1 MLATRARIAH
11 ESQASLSWGA
21 SECAATGPRKAMV
34 KQRRFSDLTDEAK
47 ERART
52 VVRRFTKS
60 VCSASS
66 ASGLGVLRLRDAHD
80 RPRKL
85 YTHQVIAAQRLL
97 ARDGRA
103 PWAQRKASMLA
114 IHEVGTGKTITGLL
128 VLAGVRVLNPHRAD
142 TKTLIVC
149 PLSVLDMWH
158 ASVRAWTTLG
168 DDQVLAACKQAAL
181 TESAIARASEAM
193 TMPEPSQSLPSSG
206 PRGAWSSQLSVATTS
221 EPSGVMR
228 VRPSAR

>member
-1 MLATRARIAH
+1 
-11 ESQASLSWGA
+11 
-21 SECAATGPRKAMV
+21 MV

-97 ARDGRA
+97 SRDGRA

-168 DDQVLAACKQAAL
+168 DDQVLAVCKQTAL
-181 TESAIARASEAM
+181 TESAIARASVII
-193 TMPEPSQSLPSSG
+193 TTPETLVAAFKTFVYVSTEPDDLKKPRMQRFKHGVAPTDTKRPMDSG
-206 PRGAWSSQLSVATTS
+206 TG
-221 EPSGVMR
+221 
-228 VRPSAR
+228 RPSVRW